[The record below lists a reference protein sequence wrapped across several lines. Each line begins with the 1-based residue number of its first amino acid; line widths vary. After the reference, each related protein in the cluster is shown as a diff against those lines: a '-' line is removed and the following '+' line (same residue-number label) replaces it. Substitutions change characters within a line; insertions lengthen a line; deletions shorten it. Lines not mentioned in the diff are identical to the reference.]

1 MKEEKGINTHK
12 EGEKAVK
19 AKKSA
24 KISEIM
30 GADGKLIKTT
40 KKRGKGLITKQDGNK
55 FSKDNQPDPNLK
67 KEGWKKL
74 RAQRLLTQS
83 IVKMMVGEEGLAT
96 DTFKGFLQSLAT
108 NAKKGNA
115 KAIEVIVKAM
125 EDDVQ
130 KIAMTD
136 AEGNDKDFVMRIGK
150 VDL

>member
-1 MKEEKGINTHK
+1 MRKKNDTDTGKDKKKASTVEKTAQIDPIINTN
-12 EGEKAVK
+12 VQ
-19 AKKSA
+19 
-24 KISEIM
+24 
-30 GADGKLIKTT
+30 LIKTT

-55 FSKDNQPDPNLK
+55 FSKYNQPDPNLK

-125 EDDVQ
+125 EDEVQ
-130 KIAMTD
+130 KIALTD
-136 AEGNDKDFVMRIGK
+136 SEGNDKDFVMRIGK

>member
-1 MKEEKGINTHK
+1 MKKQNDTEIGKGKKKSVT
-12 EGEKAVK
+12 GEKTD
-19 AKKSA
+19 
-24 KISEIM
+24 EIATIINSD
-30 GADGKLIKTT
+30 GALIKTT

-125 EDDVQ
+125 EDEVQ

-136 AEGNDKDFVMRIGK
+136 AEGNDKDFIMRIGK

>member
-1 MKEEKGINTHK
+1 MKEGKGINTHK
-12 EGEKAVK
+12 EGENAAK
-19 AKKSA
+19 AKKTT
-24 KISEIM
+24 KISEII
-30 GADGKLIKTT
+30 GPDGKLIKTAT
-40 KKRGKGLITKQDGNK
+40 KRQPNRVGKGDGK
-55 FSKDNQPDPNLK
+55 VFSKDYQPDPK
-67 KEGWKKL
+67 KKSEGWKKL
-74 RAQRLLTQS
+74 RAQRLLTQA
-83 IVKMMVGEEGLAT
+83 IVKEMVGEDGISTEN
-96 DTFKGFLQSLAT
+96 FKQFIKSLAT